1 MSDKLAARVRG
12 MISRAVVSLVND
24 ALKMQGLQVTLMAD
38 QTPDDAEHFQ
48 HYGFTSVPLP
58 GAEGI
63 ALAVG
68 GSTGHTVVINVDDRR
83 YRIKPMQGGEVCLY
97 DDQGQKVHLTR
108 TGIVIDGAGKPIVVQ
123 NTPTVTVNA
132 SASVTINAPDT
143 FCTGKLT
150 VTGLLTYQAGL
161 AGTGAG
167 QTSNIAG
174 NIVVQGNATVH
185 GTATFNNGMA
195 INNMTV
201 THNGVS
207 IGATH
212 KHGGVTAGGAQT
224 AVPV

>member
-1 MSDKLAARVRG
+1 MSDRLMSRLRG
-12 MISRAVVSLVND
+12 MVSRAVVSLVND
-24 ALKMQGLQVTLMAD
+24 SLKMQGLQVTLMAG

-83 YRIKPMQGGEVCLY
+83 YRIKNLPGGEVCVY
-97 DDQGQKVHLTR
+97 DDLGQKVHLTR
-108 TGIVIDGAGKPIVVQ
+108 AGIIVNGAGLPVKIT
-123 NTPTVTVNA
+123 NTPSITHD
-132 SASVTINAPDT
+132 APDT

-167 QTSNIAG
+167 QTSEIAG
-174 NIVVQGNATVH
+174 NIIVRGSATVD
-185 GTATFNNGMA
+185 GAATFNNGMA

-201 THNGVS
+201 THNGVN